1 MLLACV
7 LPWRSH
13 PCSRQNGFSRSEFSD
28 DKIFL
33 WRKLCSEA
41 TKLEESFLPILNAIS
56 FGQHQSLSVNSFIR
70 PYHKHP
76 VESGVRFA
84 TCLHAETVAYL
95 IPKQTFA
102 VAALAQARFCC
113 QPSCICLAGFYR
125 LRLCGYQLIDD
136 NRSAHGSPSAACM
149 MQACL

>member
-95 IPKQTFA
+95 IPKHRHSQLQLWLKHVFVANHRVFA
-102 VAALAQARFCC
+102 LQ
-113 QPSCICLAGFYR
+113 GFTAYGFVVISS
-125 LRLCGYQLIDD
+125 LTTIVV
-136 NRSAHGSPSAACM
+136 HIAACM